1 MSKKDNMISEL
12 LDGLDTI
19 RPTVLA
25 TKNHNTELRS
35 LLRRMLSLLET
46 LQNTPSVEPAL
57 HHKVLSM
64 LTVLFD
70 AEHGALVK
78 RIHESDTSDSDW
90 GKLDTHLNNR
100 KVMIDAAQQGLPS
113 ALHMIRRG
121 YDLLGKSHPNTDDLS
136 QNFIQFERCL
146 REHLQGNSK
155 VRAEFNLLTSA
166 LKDSV
171 ESMDIVLSEVGDES
185 PELQQVQQ
193 VQQVLEADLPSDPE
207 EAQVLL
213 RKTRNDILR
222 AGKKLSLA
230 SQKVKATI
238 HAQVEQMNLLSKRLA
253 HAEEQARN
261 DPLTGLGNRRKLRE
275 YFNDLSEDITSIF
288 LMIDIDHF
296 KHINDKYG
304 HDAGDEVLKKIGG
317 LLKIEARE
325 TDMAARL
332 GGEEFCVVLP
342 ETTVENGLALAQN
355 IRQSIASEIFP
366 SSHGNIDVKVS
377 IGLAERIPREPINN
391 WLKRAD
397 EALYRAK
404 ENGRNQVVT
413 AIT

>member
-19 RPTVLA
+19 RPAVFA

-46 LQNTPSVEPAL
+46 LQNTPSIEPAL

-100 KVMIDAAQQGLPS
+100 KIMIDAAQQGLPS

-121 YDLLGKSHPNTDDLS
+121 YDLLGKPHPNTDDLS
-136 QNFIQFERCL
+136 QNFIQFERFL

-171 ESMDIVLSEVGDES
+171 KSMDVVLSEVGDES
-185 PELQQVQQ
+185 PELQQ

-207 EAQVLL
+207 EAQALL
-213 RKTRNDILR
+213 RKTRNDILK

-230 SQKVKATI
+230 SQKVKATM
-238 HAQVEQMNLLSKRLA
+238 HAQVEQMNVLSKRLE

-275 YFNDLSEDITSIF
+275 YFNSLPEDIVSIF

-296 KHINDKYG
+296 KQINDQYG
-304 HDAGDEVLKKIGG
+304 HDAGDEVLKRIGD
-317 LLKIEARE
+317 LLKISVRG

-342 ETTVENGLALAQN
+342 ETTAENGLALAQD

-377 IGLAERIPREPINN
+377 IGLAERILNEPIND

-404 ENGRNQVVT
+404 ENGRNQVIKAST
-413 AIT
+413 